1 MKPIVKT
8 LAASTLLVL
17 SLSSTPALAAK
28 IGVTMSAFDDNFLTV
43 LRNGMGKYAES
54 QKDISLQFEDAQ
66 GDVGKQ
72 LNQIQNFIAQKVD
85 AIIVNA
91 VDTDATPKMTKLATS
106 AGIPLVYV
114 NRMPADKSLPAK
126 VAYVGSNEVDSG
138 TLEMKEVCKLMG
150 GKGNILVMMGELS
163 NQAARQRTQDVE
175 DVIATPECSGIKIL
189 DKRTAKWQRTEG
201 NDLMTTW
208 ISAGLKF
215 DAVVSNNDEM
225 ALGAIQALKAS
236 KMLDKT
242 IVAGVDATQDALAS
256 MKAGELK
263 VTVFQNAAGQ
273 GQGAVDTAMK
283 IINGEKVPSMVWIPF
298 ELVTPANLSQYMS
311 KN

>member
-1 MKPIVKT
+1 MKPFVKT
-8 LAASTLLVL
+8 LAASSLLVL

-85 AIIVNA
+85 AIIVNV
-91 VDTDATPKMTKLATS
+91 VDTDATPKMTKLATQ

-114 NRMPADKSLPAK
+114 NRMPADKTLPEK

-150 GKGNILVMMGELS
+150 GKGNVSVVANIAPRLMHEMCV
-163 NQAARQRTQDVE
+163 AAAAGDV
-175 DVIATPECSGIKIL
+175 
-189 DKRTAKWQRTEG
+189 AKAREIHFKLLG
-201 NDLMTTW
+201 LHRDLFCEANPIPVKW
-208 ISAGLKF
+208 AVHQLGLMRY
-215 DAVVSNNDEM
+215 NDER
-225 ALGAIQALKAS
+225 
-236 KMLDKT
+236 
-242 IVAGVDATQDALAS
+242 
-256 MKAGELK
+256 
-263 VTVFQNAAGQ
+263 
-273 GQGAVDTAMK
+273 
-283 IINGEKVPSMVWIPF
+283 
-298 ELVTPANLSQYMS
+298 
-311 KN
+311 